1 MRRERNVANF
11 ALPLFRY
18 RTYVCGLGGSA
29 AHGGT
34 EGRKKTWKADERRK
48 EICDVNSSESRPPRR
63 YTPSPSL
70 GFFSFFFSF
79 LRSSQQVL
87 LFFPFYPRAW
97 MSNDEKPV
105 EQRKKRKKFMNTFSS
120 CYVVSFFS
128 TTKRWDGSWLGVF
141 TTLVRIHYTTTL
153 HLFTRI

>member
-1 MRRERNVANF
+1 MLQTSRFPFFF
-11 ALPLFRY
+11 AIA
-18 RTYVCGLGGSA
+18 RTCAGLGGSA
-29 AHGGT
+29 AHGGS

-48 EICDVNSSESRPPRR
+48 EICDAIYPESIIGF
-63 YTPSPSL
+63 Y
-70 GFFSFFFSF
+70 FFS
-79 LRSSQQVL
+79 
-87 LFFPFYPRAW
+87 FYPRAW

-153 HLFTRI
+153 HFLLEFRDLESGSSAFASLHLLSPAFPLRLSESS